1 MIERVL
7 KTKLL
12 EMAAKFPIVTV
23 TGPRQSGKSTLLK
36 TSFPDYKYVSLE
48 DMDMRLFATD
58 DPRGFLATYSDK
70 TIIDEVQRVPS
81 LFSYIQTHTDQENKE
96 GMYMLA
102 GSHNFQLM
110 ESVNQS
116 LAGRTAVLKLLPFS
130 HNEMKQGDILPRMV
144 DEEIFKGAYPRIY
157 DKDIAP
163 IDYYPYY
170 IQTYVEKDVR
180 LMKNIGDL
188 SKFIRFIKLCAGRIG
203 QLLNLSSLANDCG
216 VAVSTISTWISVLEA
231 SYICYLLKPDHN
243 NYAKRLVK
251 TPKLFFYDTG
261 LACSLLDIRSVE
273 QVSTHFLRG
282 GLFENLVINEFIKE
296 AYNQGKE
303 PDLTFWRDS
312 TGNEVDLLQTVNGKQ
327 NAYEIKSGATYSS
340 DFFKGISKWAKLSGA
355 TPEQCFAI
363 YNGDKD
369 MKTSQGEVL
378 SWPLLSKAIE

>member
-12 EMAAKFPIVTV
+12 EMAAKYPIVTV

-48 DMDMRLFATD
+48 DPDMRLFATD
-58 DPRGFLATYSDK
+58 DPRGFLATYPDK
-70 TIIDEVQRVPS
+70 TVIDEVQRVPS
-81 LFSYIQTHTDQENKE
+81 LFSYIQTHTDKENKE

-102 GSHNFQLM
+102 GSHNFLLM
-110 ESVNQS
+110 ENVNQS
-116 LAGRTAVLKLLPFS
+116 LAGRTAILKLLPFS
-130 HNEMKQGDILPRMV
+130 HHEMSFGNILPTAV

-170 IQTYVEKDVR
+170 IQTYVERDVR

-203 QLLNLSSLANDCG
+203 QLLNLSSLANECG
-216 VAVSTISTWISVLEA
+216 VAVSTISTWISILEA

-251 TPKLFFYDTG
+251 IPKLYFYDTG
-261 LACSLLDIRSVE
+261 LACSLLDIRSPE

-296 AYNQGKE
+296 SYNKGEE
-303 PDLTFWRDS
+303 PNLTFWRDS
-312 TGNEVDLLQTVNGKQ
+312 TGNEVDLLRTIEGKQ
-327 NAYEIKSGATYSS
+327 YAYEIKSGATYSS
-340 DFFKGISKWAKLSGA
+340 DFFKGISKWTKLSGA
-355 TPEQCFAI
+355 AHEQCFAI
-363 YNGDKD
+363 YNGDKN
-369 MKTSQGEVL
+369 MKTSQGEVVN
-378 SWPLLSKAIE
+378 WR

>member
-7 KTKLL
+7 KAKLL
-12 EMAAKFPIVTV
+12 EMAAKYPIVTV

-48 DMDMRLFATD
+48 DPDMRLFATD
-58 DPRGFLATYSDK
+58 DPRGFLATYPDK
-70 TIIDEVQRVPS
+70 TVIDEVQRVPS
-81 LFSYIQTHTDQENKE
+81 LFSYIQTHTDKENKE

-102 GSHNFQLM
+102 GSHNFLLM
-110 ESVNQS
+110 ENVNQS

-130 HNEMKQGDILPRMV
+130 HHEMSFGKILPTAV
-144 DEEIFKGAYPRIY
+144 DEETFKGAYPRIY

-170 IQTYVEKDVR
+170 IQTYVERDVR

-203 QLLNLSSLANDCG
+203 QLLNLSSLANECG
-216 VAVSTISTWISVLEA
+216 VAVSTISTWISILEA

-251 TPKLFFYDTG
+251 TPKLYFYDTG
-261 LACSLLDIRSVE
+261 LACSLLDIRSPE

-296 AYNQGKE
+296 SYNKGEE
-303 PDLTFWRDS
+303 PSLTFWRDS
-312 TGNEVDLLQTVNGKQ
+312 TGNEVNLLSTIEGRQF
-327 NAYEIKSGATYSS
+327 AYEIKSGATYSS

-363 YNGDKD
+363 YNGDKN
-369 MKTSQGEVL
+369 MITSQGEVIK
-378 SWPLLSKAIE
+378 WYK